1 MVQLKQFHVTRVFY
15 SFRKKK
21 KSESQSDAI
30 TNYLD
35 YRNQAE
41 VIVNNYNKINLK
53 QVKWSKT

>member
-1 MVQLKQFHVTRVFY
+1 MLREYFIA
-15 SFRKKK
+15 SEKK